1 MGFSTP
7 SYGLADLI
15 ARIDRGDI
23 QIPDFQRAYQWDED
37 RIRALLVTVLRGYP
51 MGSLLAL
58 DTRNEPMRF
67 RPRPLAG
74 APDTGRDPGLLLL
87 DGQQRLTSLYLALR
101 GGDTAAE
108 ADTAAG
114 AHTGIPGHVPT
125 RDFRGKAVTRRYFVD
140 VAKVVEEDILPD
152 ESVFATDE
160 SGRVTS
166 HFGPVLDEPLDTP
179 EAARRAGCIPVAALL
194 SEAGAAHLFAMAGE
208 EDSAVLAAFNN
219 RVLRTVA
226 AYATPMIRLG
236 RETMNAG
243 VGTIFAQAN
252 SLGLQMDVVDLLTA
266 VFASEDPDFHLA
278 EDWRGIAKHLH
289 AYPALRGIDRHSFLS
304 AVALYVTANKGNP
317 NPGGQ
322 REDIV
327 QLTLVEY
334 RDAAAVLRVT
344 FREVGEFLAQRHIIA
359 AEQVPYPKQI
369 VPLAVILARLAQMP
383 GALSTQASW
392 DKINQWFWCG
402 VFGELYGSSSVSL
415 RAARDVR
422 EVVDWVAGNAETV
435 PQTVRDAQFAES
447 RLLSA
452 REDSAIFRAI
462 FALLMARGAQ
472 DWRTA
477 KGFDKETVDQL
488 QPGFHRI
495 FPAAWCARHR
505 VDEVLAGSVLN
516 RTPMGKRTEVV
527 TDGYG
532 PDRYLA
538 RVQAKSLMDDS
549 EFDAVLASHNLD
561 AQLLHKAR
569 FAEFLADRRRRF
581 VGMVEHAMG
590 KEVYRDVDEEN
601 YAAGVEGPEAFSR

>member
-7 SYGLADLI
+7 SYGLADLV

-23 QIPDFQRAYQWDED
+23 QIPDFQRDYQWDED

-74 APDTGRDPGLLLL
+74 APATGRDPGLLLL
-87 DGQQRLTSLYLALR
+87 DGQQRLTSLYLAL
-101 GGDTAAE
+101 GGE
-108 ADTAAG
+108 G
-114 AHTGIPGHVPT
+114 RVVT
-125 RDFRGKAVTRRYFVD
+125 RDFRGKSVTRRYFVD
-140 VAKVVEEDILPD
+140 VARAVEEDILPD
-152 ESVFATDE
+152 EAVFATDE
-160 SGRVTS
+160 CGRVTS
-166 HFGPVLDEPLDTP
+166 HFGPALDVPLESP
-179 EAARRAGCIPVAALL
+179 EAARRAGCIPVSALL
-194 SEAGAAHLFAMAGE
+194 TEDGAEHLFAMATKTE
-208 EDSAVLAAFNN
+208 NAVLAAFNN

-278 EDWRGIAKHLH
+278 EHWRGIAKHLH
-289 AYPALRGIDRHSFLS
+289 TYPALQGIDRQSFLS
-304 AVALYVTANKGNP
+304 AVALYVTAHKGNT

-322 REDIV
+322 REDIL
-327 QLTLVEY
+327 QLTLAEY
-334 RDAAAVLRVT
+334 RDAAAVLQVT
-344 FREVGEFLAQRHIIA
+344 FREVGEFLAQRHIVGA
-359 AEQVPYPKQI
+359 AQVPYPKQI

-392 DKINQWFWCG
+392 DKLNQWFWCG

-422 EVVDWVAGNAETV
+422 EVVDWVAGDTDSV

-452 REDSAIFRAI
+452 GEESAIFRALY
-462 FALLMARGAQ
+462 ALLMARGAR

-477 KGFDKETVDQL
+477 KRFDRQTVEQL

-505 VDEVLAGSVLN
+505 VDEVLADSVLN

-527 TDGYG
+527 VDGFG
-532 PDRYLA
+532 PDRYMA
-538 RVQAKSLMDDS
+538 RVQAKSLLDDS
-549 EFDAVLASHNLD
+549 EFDTVLASHNVD
-561 AQLLHKAR
+561 VQLLRTAR
-569 FAEFLADRRRRF
+569 FADFLADRRRRF
-581 VGMVEHAMG
+581 IGMVEHAMG

>member
-140 VAKVVEEDILPD
+140 VAKAVEEDILPD

-252 SLGLQMDVVDLLTA
+252 SLGLQMDVVDLL
-266 VFASEDPDFHLA
+266 
-278 EDWRGIAKHLH
+278 
-289 AYPALRGIDRHSFLS
+289 LS
-304 AVALYVTANKGNP
+304 L
-317 NPGGQ
+317 
-322 REDIV
+322 I
-327 QLTLVEY
+327 
-334 RDAAAVLRVT
+334 
-344 FREVGEFLAQRHIIA
+344 HI
-359 AEQVPYPKQI
+359 
-369 VPLAVILARLAQMP
+369 
-383 GALSTQASW
+383 
-392 DKINQWFWCG
+392 
-402 VFGELYGSSSVSL
+402 
-415 RAARDVR
+415 
-422 EVVDWVAGNAETV
+422 
-435 PQTVRDAQFAES
+435 
-447 RLLSA
+447 
-452 REDSAIFRAI
+452 
-462 FALLMARGAQ
+462 
-472 DWRTA
+472 
-477 KGFDKETVDQL
+477 
-488 QPGFHRI
+488 
-495 FPAAWCARHR
+495 
-505 VDEVLAGSVLN
+505 
-516 RTPMGKRTEVV
+516 
-527 TDGYG
+527 
-532 PDRYLA
+532 
-538 RVQAKSLMDDS
+538 
-549 EFDAVLASHNLD
+549 
-561 AQLLHKAR
+561 
-569 FAEFLADRRRRF
+569 
-581 VGMVEHAMG
+581 
-590 KEVYRDVDEEN
+590 
-601 YAAGVEGPEAFSR
+601 